1 MKSLLAVV
9 TMLALGGCAVAPQP
23 YYARAPQQSYDPYQ
37 WHPVSSETVQ
47 NAPVVQAGQYA
58 SAPVYSTPVYV
69 DQPVYV
75 SQPYYYAPQPA
86 YYYPPV
92 SIGLD
97 FGFWGGGH
105 RGGWGGRGW
114 GGGYH
119 GRR

>member
-9 TMLALGGCAVAPQP
+9 TMLALGGCAIAPQP

-37 WHPVSSETVQ
+37 WHTVSNEPMQAVPV
-47 NAPVVQAGQYA
+47 AQAGQYS
-58 SAPVYSTPVYV
+58 SAPVYV

-75 SQPYYYAPQPA
+75 TQPAYYYAPQPA
-86 YYYPPV
+86 YYYPPI

-97 FGFWGGGH
+97 FGFSSWHGGG
-105 RGGWGGRGW
+105 RRGGGWGGGF
-114 GGGYH
+114 H